1 MTQNKIR
8 NFYTLSPYITKC
20 CKNKSS
26 CEITIIIHLSANRSK
41 TSTELNAFQCSY
53 DKKVFFRWTFYGLED
68 RNSYTA
74 TAYKKFILLE
84 ISICL
89 MVH

>member
-20 CKNKSS
+20 YKNKSS
-26 CEITIIIHLSANRSK
+26 CEKTIIIHSSANRSK

-53 DKKVFFRWTFYGLED
+53 DKKVFFSLAFY
-68 RNSYTA
+68 
-74 TAYKKFILLE
+74 
-84 ISICL
+84 
-89 MVH
+89 

>member
-8 NFYTLSPYITKC
+8 NFYTLSPYITKYY
-20 CKNKSS
+20 KNKSS
-26 CEITIIIHLSANRSK
+26 CERTIIIHSSANRSK
-41 TSTELNAFQCSY
+41 ASIELNTFQCSY

-68 RNSYTA
+68 LNSFTV
-74 TAYKKFILLE
+74 TAYKKFILLV

>member
-8 NFYTLSPYITKC
+8 NFYTLSPCVTKYY
-20 CKNKSS
+20 KNKSS
-26 CEITIIIHLSANRSK
+26 CEITIIIRLSYNRSK

-68 RNSYTA
+68 GNSYTA
-74 TAYKKFILLE
+74 TAYKKCILLE